1 MKPIINDA
9 LRGKSW
15 EEMIL
20 DSTSEVIAG
29 RLEVIGIAAGGATTE
44 TTAARGGGGAISAPQ
59 SGHENRPGP
68 CGTLRTAAHP
78 PHETRVGGAAAV
90 AVAGAGTAEGT
101 TLARP
106 GSGSA
111 RRGRGG
117 MSSGG
122 SAWAM
127 PQSGQANSVR
137 PCSTSRVSPHP
148 AHRTSRIPGGGAMDR
163 GKRSLGFWF
172 SFPLF
177 SLRAFFSF
185 PFSLFRSREKGLY
198 DRMSVTGG
206 VTVPTTV
213 GCRRCLT
220 GLMREYYTLFLFT
233 NIHLFFPY
241 YAYESKFKI

>member
-78 PHETRVGGAAAV
+78 RTRRAWEGRRRWRWRGGH
-90 AVAGAGTAEGT
+90 GGGT
-101 TLARP
+101 TLARR
-106 GSGSA
+106 GAGARGGA
-111 RRGRGG
+111 RRHELRR
-117 MSSGG
+117 

-172 SFPLF
+172 FFPLF